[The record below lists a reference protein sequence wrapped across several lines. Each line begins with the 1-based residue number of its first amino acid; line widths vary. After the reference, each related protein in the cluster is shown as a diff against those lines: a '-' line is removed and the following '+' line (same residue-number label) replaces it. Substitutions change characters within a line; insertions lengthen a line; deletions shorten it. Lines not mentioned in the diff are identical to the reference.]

1 MMARP
6 GRTAAVVGAVVA
18 FAAVTLMGML
28 AGSASAS
35 TPGSCL
41 ENVNVRAEPTTDAR
55 IVALCE
61 AGTAVTTGAVRN
73 GFVRIEN
80 LGGWAAEEYIDIEGA
95 PSSNTRTAPS
105 TSGDDAPTTSAP
117 RTTAPRT
124 DDAATSRTGDDD
136 VQRDTGDSTADST
149 PSSTP
154 RSSSGG
160 GSTTGDTAGSTGS
173 TGSSGGGTGGDDLQD
188 EADDD
193 AGSDEPL
200 GLLG

>member
-28 AGSASAS
+28 AGSAAAA

-61 AGTAVTTGAVRN
+61 AGTDVTTGAVRN

-80 LGGWAAEEYIDIEGA
+80 LGGWAAEQYIGIEGA
-95 PSSNTRTAPS
+95 PSGTARTTPS
-105 TSGDDAPTTSAP
+105 TSDDPTTGPS
-117 RTTAPRT
+117 TTAPRSGDGT
-124 DDAATSRTGDDD
+124 GDDADDPARTGDDD
-136 VQRDTGDSTADST
+136 VQES
-149 PSSTP
+149 
-154 RSSSGG
+154 
-160 GSTTGDTAGSTGS
+160 GSTTDGTDAADADTTDADT
-173 TGSSGGGTGGDDLQD
+173 TDDED
-188 EADDD
+188 GA
-193 AGSDEPL
+193 PL
-200 GLLG
+200 GGLLGG